1 MMTQRVSPLH
11 KALGYSQGEI
21 AALRDL
27 FLSLSKGV
35 RASRQYPSQ
44 HQIPTQFKTLF
55 FRKLRNFFES
65 TEILA
70 VKVTHD
76 TLVVEDEV
84 IYKGATASENI
95 AGLLHR
101 DGVRFL
107 EISSGITEQEASS
120 LFEACVTCSGR
131 DEGAEDIVNLFWQAG
146 FEHVTYDVV
155 DVFEVSEMQ
164 ELREEFDS
172 TRQTAIADDIPPVDD
187 ETEPLELPKTLA
199 ERFTEL
205 AAYSPE
211 ETATLEEMAESD
223 RAVDAKSQVIDL
235 LLLMCESSDSPQDIS
250 QIVEALQSIFDKT
263 IQAANFPGMT
273 VLLHR
278 IRELLDS
285 GDIESPT
292 AKKRLTDFI
301 YRCGDS
307 LRIKMIVEA
316 LNRHEDLDLQPARQY
331 LSELGWESFNHLL
344 WMLGELAFFPARKM
358 VCDLLVEKGID
369 KIDLLGSAVFDSRWY
384 LVRNVVWVLG
394 ETGHPRAIGFL
405 RRVAAHPELRIRIE
419 VVKALGK
426 ISDPSRIEL
435 LLALTQ
441 DEDEQIRTM
450 VAEELGRT
458 ESESAFVGLRGIVLS
473 KDFVKAPP
481 TEMRKLI
488 DAMVASGGVA
498 AVETIREVLD
508 RSPLFNR
515 APVRRLQ
522 DTALSALKRSAT
534 TEALEMLTRLANDT
548 KSRYSLTAK
557 KLVAQRQFKQ
567 EKRVDDESA

>member
-1 MMTQRVSPLH
+1 MMTQKVSPLY
-11 KALGYSQGEI
+11 KGLGYSQGEI

-44 HQIPTQFKTLF
+44 HPIPTQFKTLF

-65 TEILA
+65 TEVLA

-76 TLVVEDEV
+76 TLFVEEEV
-84 IYKGATASENI
+84 IFKGTTASENI

-101 DGVRFL
+101 DGVRYL
-107 EISSGITEQEASS
+107 EIASGITEQEASS
-120 LFEACVTCSGR
+120 LFEAFVTCSGR
-131 DEGAEDIVNLFWQAG
+131 DEGAEDIVNLFWQVG

-172 TRQTAIADDIPPVDD
+172 TRQTAIADDILPNDN
-187 ETEPLELPKTLA
+187 ETEPLELPKTFA
-199 ERFTEL
+199 ERFTDL
-205 AAYSPE
+205 AVYSPE
-211 ETATLEEMAESD
+211 EMATLKDMTESD
-223 RAVDAKSQVIDL
+223 RTVDAKSQVVEL

-263 IQAANFPGMT
+263 VQAAGFPKMIII
-273 VLLHR
+273 LHK
-278 IRELLDS
+278 IQDLLDS
-285 GDIESPT
+285 GNIESPT
-292 AKKRLTDFI
+292 AKKRLNEFV

-316 LNRHEDLDLQPARQY
+316 LNHHEDLDLRPARQY

-344 WMLGELAFFPARKM
+344 WMLGELAFYPARKM

-394 ETGHPRAIGFL
+394 ETGHARALGFL
-405 RRVAAHPELRIRIE
+405 RRVAAHPDLRIRIE

-426 ISDPSRIEL
+426 ISDPARIEL

-441 DEDEQIRTM
+441 DEDERIRTM

-458 ESESAFVGLRGIVLS
+458 ESEPAFVGLREIVLS
-473 KDFVKAPP
+473 KDFANAPP

-488 DAMVASGGVA
+488 DAMVASGGAA
-498 AVETIREVLD
+498 AVETVREVLD

-515 APVRRLQ
+515 APIRRLQ
-522 DTALSALKRSAT
+522 DAALPALKRST
-534 TEALEMLTRLANDT
+534 TPEALELLTRLANDT
-548 KSRYSLTAK
+548 KARHNLTAK
-557 KLVAQRQFKQ
+557 RLLAQRQFQQ
-567 EKRVDDESA
+567 EKRVNDKPA

>member
-1 MMTQRVSPLH
+1 MMTQRLSPLY
-11 KALGYSQGEI
+11 KGLGYSQGEI

-35 RASRQYPSQ
+35 RASRQYPPQ

-65 TEILA
+65 TEVLA
-70 VKVTHD
+70 VKVTHE
-76 TLVVEDEV
+76 TLFVEDEV
-84 IYKGATASENI
+84 IFKGTTVSENV

-101 DGVRFL
+101 DGIRYL
-107 EISSGITEQEASS
+107 EITSGITEQEASS
-120 LFEACVTCSGR
+120 LFEAFVTCSGR
-131 DEGAEDIVNLFWQAG
+131 DEGAEDIVNLFWQIG

-164 ELREEFDS
+164 DLREEFDP
-172 TRQTAIADDIPPVDD
+172 TRQQAVADDIPAIDT
-187 ETEPLELPKTLA
+187 ETEQLELPKTLA
-199 ERFTEL
+199 ERFTKL
-205 AAYSPE
+205 AVCTPE
-211 ETATLEEMAESD
+211 ETAALQGMAESD
-223 RAVDAKSQVIDL
+223 RAVDSKDQVVEL

-250 QIVEALQSIFDKT
+250 QIIEALQSIFDKT
-263 IQAANFPGMT
+263 IQAANFPRMAI
-273 VLLHR
+273 LLHK
-278 IRELLDS
+278 IRDLLDS
-285 GDIESPT
+285 GNIESPT
-292 AKKRLTDFI
+292 AKKRLVDFVS
-301 YRCGDS
+301 RCGDS

-316 LNRHEDLDLQPARQY
+316 LNRHEDVDLQPARQY
-331 LSELGWESFNHLL
+331 LSELGWESFNHLV
-344 WMLGELAFFPARKM
+344 WMLGELAFYPARKM

-369 KIDLLGSAVFDSRWY
+369 KIDLLGGAVFDSRWY

-405 RRVAAHPELRIRIE
+405 QRVAAHPDLRIRIE

-426 ISDPSRIEL
+426 ISDPARIEL

-441 DEDEQIRTM
+441 DDDEKIRTM
-450 VAEELGRT
+450 VAEELGRIK
-458 ESESAFVGLRGIVLS
+458 SESAFVGLREIVLS
-473 KDFVKAPP
+473 KDFLNAPP

-488 DAMVASGGVA
+488 DAMVASGGQD
-498 AVETIREVLD
+498 AVVTIREILD

-515 APVRRLQ
+515 APIRRLQ
-522 DTALSALKRSAT
+522 EAALTALKHSSVPETVEL
-534 TEALEMLTRLANDT
+534 LTRLANEA

-557 KLVAQRQFKQ
+557 RILAQRQFNQ

>member
-1 MMTQRVSPLH
+1 MMTQRVSPLY
-11 KALGYSQGEI
+11 KDLGYSQGEI

-35 RASRQYPSQ
+35 RASRQYPPH

-65 TEILA
+65 AEVLA
-70 VKVTHD
+70 VRVTHE
-76 TLVVEDEV
+76 TLFVEDEV
-84 IYKGATASENI
+84 IFKGATASENI

-101 DGVRFL
+101 DGIRYL
-107 EISSGITEQEASS
+107 EISSSITEEEASS
-120 LFEACVTCSGR
+120 LFEAFVTCSGR
-131 DEGAEDIVNLFWQAG
+131 DEGAEDIVNLFWQVG
-146 FEHVTYDVV
+146 FEHVTYDVI
-155 DVFEVSEMQ
+155 DVFEVSETQ

-172 TRQTAIADDIPPVDD
+172 TRRPAIADDILPIDN
-187 ETEPLELPKTLA
+187 ETESLELPKTLA
-199 ERFTEL
+199 ERFTDW
-205 AAYSPE
+205 AVYSSE
-211 ETATLEEMAESD
+211 ETATLREMAESD
-223 RAVDAKSQVIDL
+223 RAVDAKSQVVEL
-235 LLLMCESSDSPQDIS
+235 LLLMCESSDSPQDTS

-263 IQAANFPGMT
+263 IQSANFPRMT
-273 VLLHR
+273 IILHKIQDLL
-278 IRELLDS
+278 ES
-285 GDIESPT
+285 GEVESPM
-292 AKKRLTDFI
+292 AKKRLSDFVF
-301 YRCGDS
+301 RCGDS

-316 LNRHEDLDLQPARQY
+316 LNRHEDLDLRPAKQY

-344 WMLGELAFFPARKM
+344 WMLGELAFHPARKM
-358 VCDLLVEKGID
+358 VCDLLVEKGLD

-394 ETGHPRAIGFL
+394 ETGHARALGFL
-405 RRVAAHPELRIRIE
+405 RRVAAHPDLRIRIE
-419 VVKALGK
+419 VVRALGK
-426 ISDPSRIEL
+426 ISDPARVEL

-441 DEDEQIRTM
+441 DEDENIRTM

-458 ESESAFVGLRGIVLS
+458 KSESAFIGLREIVLS
-473 KDFVKAPP
+473 KDFFDAPP

-498 AVETIREVLD
+498 AVETVRELLD

-515 APVRRLQ
+515 APIRRLQ
-522 DTALSALKRSAT
+522 DAALPALRHSAT
-534 TEALEMLTRLANDT
+534 PEAIELLTRLANDR

-557 KLVAQRQFKQ
+557 RLLAQRQFKQ